1 MLDKSI
7 PYYNVIM
14 RLRSGIAASSFSLPS
29 GYTYAW
35 FEPGNEKKWAE
46 IETSVGEFTTV
57 EQAHRYFCEH
67 YLRYVDEVKRRVL
80 FILNPDGEEVGTIT
94 SWWNVTGERRDP
106 SIHWFAVKKEYQGI
120 GLGKALVSKGLRQ
133 LKQLE
138 GDGDIYLHTQT
149 WSYKAIELYIQA
161 GFEILENESFGGY
174 QNDYEKAMPFIEMKL
189 RKG

>member
-1 MLDKSI
+1 MRWKYAVKFKENEKLSCKQSRLLRSEVKTPLLDKNI

-14 RLRSGIAASSFSLPS
+14 RRRSGIAASSFSLPS

-57 EQAHRYFCEH
+57 EQAHLYFREH
-67 YLRYVDEVKRRVL
+67 YLPYVDEV
-80 FILNPDGEEVGTIT
+80 N
-94 SWWNVTGERRDP
+94 
-106 SIHWFAVKKEYQGI
+106 
-120 GLGKALVSKGLRQ
+120 
-133 LKQLE
+133 
-138 GDGDIYLHTQT
+138 YLHTQT
-149 WSYKAIELYIQA
+149 WSYKAIGLYIQA
-161 GFEILENESFGGY
+161 GFEILENESFNGY